1 MTTHASKSKASSS
14 PDERADVKRR
24 RFVVHEH
31 HASRLHF
38 DFRLEMAGVL
48 KSWAVPKGPSL
59 DPAEKRL
66 AVEVED
72 HSLAYGNFEGTIAEG
87 RYGAGEV
94 RIWDEGFYETGT
106 DAPAQLKK
114 GKLTF
119 RMFGE
124 RLRGSFSLVRMT
136 RGEGQW
142 LLIKS
147 RDEFA
152 ETGWK
157 LQTVIEP
164 RAVKKRDA
172 KLRVVVQPSGTKA
185 SGAKSSG
192 AKPRRKRD

>member
-1 MTTHASKSKASSS
+1 M
-14 PDERADVKRR
+14 

-38 DFRLEMAGVL
+38 DFRLEAAGVL

-59 DPAEKRL
+59 DPNDKRL

-72 HSLAYGNFEGTIAEG
+72 HSLSYGGFEGTISEG

-94 RIWDEGFYETGT
+94 RIWDEGTYEPEG
-106 DAPAQLKK
+106 DAVARIRE

-119 RMFGE
+119 RLSGGK
-124 RLRGSFSLVRMT
+124 LRGAFSLVRMD

-142 LLIKS
+142 LLIKA

-152 ETGWK
+152 EAGWELK
-157 LQTVIEP
+157 TILEP
-164 RAVKKRDA
+164 RAAKR
-172 KLRVVVQPSGTKA
+172 SGGKESA
-185 SGAKSSG
+185 ARKS
-192 AKPRRKRD
+192 AARKPAAEKRAREG